1 MRLISPLLTGS
12 FIPQNFME
20 PLLCGRPC
28 VSSGDTRR
36 SRTPQHLELQSRSH
50 SHRRKVERRPLV
62 PKNKAIWGTVVGIQ
76 EEHSSVGAWARAV

>member
-1 MRLISPLLTGS
+1 MERLISPLLTGS

-36 SRTPQHLELQSRSH
+36 SRTPQHPERWSRSH
-50 SHRRKVERRPLV
+50 SHTRNVERHPLG
-62 PKNKAIWGTVVGIQ
+62 PQNKAIWGREVGLK
-76 EEHSSVGAWARAV
+76 EEHSSVGA